1 MHNATNRIGMRKR
14 FLGKNFL
21 LTTVFLWAIVNGL
34 KCKAAAPTGI
44 AAANIEIENA
54 EAGAPPL
61 FFNRLRVSRPR
72 VEVGASTLHS
82 LFDLGANYESK
93 LDFTK
98 RHEKVVALLRMAI
111 LLLDEVFT
119 WKGARGRVG
128 LDLICRLP

>member
-1 MHNATNRIGMRKR
+1 MRKR
-14 FLGKNFL
+14 FLGKSFL

-44 AAANIEIENA
+44 AAANIEIENT
-54 EAGAPPL
+54 EVGAPPV
-61 FFNRLRVSRPR
+61 FFIRLHVSCLR

-98 RHEKVVALLRMAI
+98 RHEKVVALLHMSL
-111 LLLDEVFT
+111 LLLDEVST
-119 WKGARGRVG
+119 WRGTGASRS
-128 LDLICRLP
+128 

>member
-1 MHNATNRIGMRKR
+1 MVQASAGT
-14 FLGKNFL
+14 GKSFL

-44 AAANIEIENA
+44 AAANIEIENT
-54 EAGAPPL
+54 EARAPPL
-61 FFNRLRVSRPR
+61 FFIRLHVSRPR

-111 LLLDEVFT
+111 LLLDEVST
-119 WKGARGRVG
+119 WRRHGGGSV
-128 LDLICRLP
+128 LT

>member
-1 MHNATNRIGMRKR
+1 M
-14 FLGKNFL
+14 

-44 AAANIEIENA
+44 AASNVEIENT
-54 EAGAPPL
+54 EAGASHL
-61 FFNRLRVSRPR
+61 FFNRLRVSRRR

-111 LLLDEVFT
+111 LLLDEVST
-119 WKGARGRVG
+119 CRGHKGESV
-128 LDLICRLP
+128 LT

>member
-1 MHNATNRIGMRKR
+1 M
-14 FLGKNFL
+14 

-44 AAANIEIENA
+44 AAANIEIENT
-54 EAGAPPL
+54 EARAPPL
-61 FFNRLRVSRPR
+61 LFIRLHVSRPR

-111 LLLDEVFT
+111 LLLDEVST
-119 WKGARGRVG
+119 WMGARGRVG
-128 LDLICRLP
+128 LDLICPWP